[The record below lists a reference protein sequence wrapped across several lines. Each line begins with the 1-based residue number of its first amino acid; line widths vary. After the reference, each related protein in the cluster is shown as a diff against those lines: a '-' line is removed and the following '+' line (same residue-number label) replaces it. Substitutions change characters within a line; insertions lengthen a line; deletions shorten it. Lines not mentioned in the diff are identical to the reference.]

1 MPACHSKLLPSSH
14 CQEEHGS
21 TKYRFDLSYLP
32 KKGWSVCGVAI
43 ESIDGEDRPVLMFK
57 RATADQTTP
66 STEEFAVALKLA
78 AENTRPKFEFVTIT
92 AGQPFEGRHYNLFS
106 PSWLKDTAFGKTLF
120 EADVEMKLLKLHE
133 DER

>member
-1 MPACHSKLLPSSH
+1 MVSLVGVVVPQKANHPFPKNLYPHLGMPACHSKLLPSSH

-78 AENTRPKFEFVTIT
+78 AENTRPKFEFVTIA
-92 AGQPFEGRHYNLFS
+92 AGHPFEG
-106 PSWLKDTAFGKTLF
+106 
-120 EADVEMKLLKLHE
+120 
-133 DER
+133 